1 MAKIIALA
9 ALAGGLSLAGCGEEP
24 GHGSKPH
31 SHGSESAS
39 VAIPARFA
47 DAVGK
52 CEELSGRIGGLIA
65 SGKLSEVHGAAE
77 GVRKIAEKLPELA
90 QKDLPP
96 AMLKDV
102 NVKAKD
108 LAGLFDPL
116 DKAAHAGK
124 KEETE
129 KLHAQMKALVS
140 ELKAHA
146 GHAEHKDHK

>member
-1 MAKIIALA
+1 MEKIIALA
-9 ALAGGLSLAGCGEEP
+9 ALVGTLGMAGCGEEA

-31 SHGSESAS
+31 GHGSE
-39 VAIPARFA
+39 VAIPAHFA
-47 DAVGK
+47 DAVAK

-102 NVKAKD
+102 NVKAKE
-108 LAGLFDPL
+108 LAGLFAPI
-116 DKAAHAGK
+116 DKAADSGK

-129 KLHAQMKALVS
+129 KLHAQMKALIS
-140 ELKAHA
+140 ELKTHA
-146 GHAEHKDHK
+146 GHGEHKDHK